1 MPKFAFKAIDAKGK
15 EKSGKIDAASSQ
27 EAHAK
32 LSAQGLIP
40 TSVTSSNDSSP
51 AAAPAAA
58 TPTNLKVAQ
67 KARISTEER
76 AVFTRQLSTLLQA
89 GLPLLRALEVI
100 LRQQKKPGFRDVVGY
115 LVDNV
120 KTGNTFS
127 DGIAQFPKIFDHLY
141 LNMVR
146 AGEAS
151 GQLDTV
157 LSRLALFQEKAER
170 IKKKVQSA
178 MIYPAV
184 VITVAVGIVSLLMVF
199 VVPQF
204 EKIFKTMVKGA
215 LPEATQILIM
225 ISNFFKSY
233 WWAVPLIIFVLVSAF
248 KALRASAKGG
258 RMLDR
263 LTLRTPVLGNLAS
276 KVAISRF
283 TRTFGTLIS
292 SGVPM
297 LEALSIV
304 RDVVGNLHVGDALAK
319 VHDRV
324 RDGENLS
331 APLSQAKVFP
341 DIVAAMIEVGEE
353 TGELSPMCTR
363 IADNY
368 EEEVD
373 NAVNGMTKTIE
384 PIMIVFLAVV
394 VGFIVIALFLP
405 MIGIMDSFK

>member
-1 MPKFAFKAIDAKGK
+1 MPKFTFKAIDSKGK

-40 TSVTSSNDSSP
+40 TSVTGAADSP
-51 AAAPAAA
+51 AAAAAGPVTA
-58 TPTNLKVAQ
+58 NLKLAQ
-67 KARISTEER
+67 KARISSEQR
-76 AVFTRQLSTLLQA
+76 AVFTRQLATLIQA

-100 LRQQKKPGFRDVVGY
+100 LRQQKKPGFRDVVAY
-115 LVDNV
+115 LVENV

-184 VITVAVGIVSLLMVF
+184 VMTVAIAIVALLMIL

-204 EKIFKTMVKGA
+204 QRIFATMVKGS
-215 LPEATQILIM
+215 LPDATKLLIA
-225 ISNFFKSY
+225 ISDYFKNY
-233 WWAVPLIIFVLVSAF
+233 WWSAPVIFAVVYFGY
-248 KALRASAKGG
+248 KAIRASAKGG
-258 RMLDR
+258 RFLDR
-263 LTLRTPVLGNLAS
+263 LTLRTPVIGALSS

-331 APLSQAKVFP
+331 APLAQAKVFP
-341 DIVAAMIEVGEE
+341 DIVSAMIEVGEE

-368 EEEVD
+368 DEEVD
-373 NAVNGMTKTIE
+373 NAVNAMTKTIE
-384 PIMIVFLAVV
+384 PIMIVFLAIV

-405 MIGIMDSFK
+405 MIGIMGSFK